1 MSPKTDSVVSYKLS
15 ELPKISAARKANL
28 RAMATRPDSDVDT
41 SDIPVMSDEQWR
53 TATRRDLYRP
63 VKQQITARV
72 DADVLEW
79 LKSKGKGYQTRV
91 NAILRREMLAELQGK
106 P

>member
-1 MSPKTDSVVSYKLS
+1 MSQKTDSAVSYKLS
-15 ELPKISAARKANL
+15 ELPKISAARKAEL
-28 RAMATRPDSDVDT
+28 RVMATRPDSDIDT
-41 SDIPVMSDEQWR
+41 SAIPIMSDEQWR

>member
-1 MSPKTDSVVSYKLS
+1 MRQKTDSVANYKLS
-15 ELPKISAARKANL
+15 ELPKISAARKAKL
-28 RAMATRPDSDVDT
+28 RTMATRPDSEIDT
-41 SDIPVMSDEQWR
+41 SDIPVMRDEQWR

-91 NAILRREMLAELQGK
+91 NSILRREMLAELQDK